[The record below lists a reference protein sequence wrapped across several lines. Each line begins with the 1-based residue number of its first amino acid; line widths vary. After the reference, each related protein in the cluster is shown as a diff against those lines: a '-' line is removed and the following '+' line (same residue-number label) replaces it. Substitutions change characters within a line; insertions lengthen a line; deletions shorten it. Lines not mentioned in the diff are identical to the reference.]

1 MKNLLFGLLFA
12 VSFCSHAQKDTL
24 NLSTIKSIGYDTK
37 ALKAFGKQFENK
49 QTFESVR
56 DYNGNVYKLGDKFK
70 LGLPQKVQG
79 ALENTHFFGIY
90 IGDAI
95 SSIIP
100 ATDIVTTL
108 RLPGQGFSGA
118 ECTIIK
124 IGVRKSFGFA
134 MPFIVL
140 SCAGLEISMSSIDS
154 SLLTKELI
162 DPNAPMSSEEA
173 ISKLKELKEKLDL
186 ELITKEEYDFQ
197 KNELSKFIK

>member
-1 MKNLLFGLLFA
+1 
-12 VSFCSHAQKDTL
+12 
-24 NLSTIKSIGYDTK
+24 
-37 ALKAFGKQFENK
+37 
-49 QTFESVR
+49 
-56 DYNGNVYKLGDKFK
+56 
-70 LGLPQKVQG
+70 
-79 ALENTHFFGIY
+79 
-90 IGDAI
+90 
-95 SSIIP
+95 
-100 ATDIVTTL
+100 
-108 RLPGQGFSGA
+108 
-118 ECTIIK
+118 
-124 IGVRKSFGFA
+124 